1 MTATPLVTP
10 LNVRLWAEWSEA
22 NRRAR
27 ADAYDSRG
35 QRGQRVR
42 WVLELS
48 QQGWTVGRIARA
60 TGYTRHTV
68 AVDRLALARAGVD
81 LAATTPVGSAAAG
94 TGPTGHH
101 HEQVAA

>member
-1 MTATPLVTP
+1 MTEATVVTP
-10 LNVRLWAEWSEA
+10 LNVRLWAQWSEA

-48 QQGWTVGRIARA
+48 QQGWTVEGIARV
-60 TGYTRHTV
+60 TGYTRRTI
-68 AVDRLALARAGVD
+68 AADRLALRRAGVD

-94 TGPTGHH
+94 TGPTEHH
-101 HEQVAA
+101 QVAA

>member
-1 MTATPLVTP
+1 MTVSTVATP

-48 QQGWTVGRIARA
+48 RQGWTVGRIARA
-60 TGYTRHTV
+60 TGYTRRTV
-68 AVDRLALARAGVD
+68 AVDRLALARAGACW
-81 LAATTPVGSAAAG
+81 AATTPVGSAAAG
-94 TGPTGHH
+94 TGPTGLHR
-101 HEQVAA
+101 VAA

>member
-1 MTATPLVTP
+1 MTATPIATP

-27 ADAYDSRG
+27 ADAYDGHG

-48 QQGWTVGRIARA
+48 QLGWTVGRIARA

-81 LAATTPVGSAAAG
+81 WVSTTPVGSAAAG
-94 TGPTGHH
+94 TGPTGLHR
-101 HEQVAA
+101 VAA

>member
-1 MTATPLVTP
+1 MTVPTVATP

-27 ADAYDSRG
+27 TDAYDGRG

-48 QQGWTVGRIARA
+48 QQGWTVGQIASA
-60 TGYTRHTV
+60 TGYTRRTI
-68 AVDRLALARAGVD
+68 AADRRALA
-81 LAATTPVGSAAAG
+81 PVGSAAAG
-94 TGPTGHH
+94 TGPTEHH
-101 HEQVAA
+101 QVAA

>member
-1 MTATPLVTP
+1 MTEATVVTP
-10 LNVRLWAEWSEA
+10 LNVRLWAQWSEA

-48 QQGWTVGRIARA
+48 RQGWTVGRIARV
-60 TGYTRHTV
+60 TGYTRHTIV
-68 AVDRLALARAGVD
+68 VDRLALARAGACW
-81 LAATTPVGSAAAG
+81 AAATPVGSAAAG
-94 TGPTGHH
+94 TGPTEHH
-101 HEQVAA
+101 QVAA